1 MYFTGDCDLRQ
12 MRRAPDHVR
21 GSQGMLLAAYN
32 RLFAV
37 PKVPFAAQLGPNLC
51 IGIGAHDVAAN
62 DHFVLIG
69 RVLIGRLLRSGGPRK
84 QRNAE
89 GRHDE
94 RRTERFHRCILRGS
108 APRFT
113 GELFGASAVHE
124 MRKLAERSSQ
134 FGLGNRPI
142 DLNITDEFIRYGA
155 L

>member
-1 MYFTGDCDLRQ
+1 MC
-12 MRRAPDHVR
+12 
-21 GSQGMLLAAYN
+21 LAVCGG
-32 RLFAV
+32 LFAV
-37 PKVPFAAQLGPNLC
+37 PKVPLAGQLGSNLRV
-51 IGIGAHDVAAN
+51 GIGAHDVAAN
-62 DHFVLIG
+62 DYFVLIG
-69 RVLIGRLLRSGGPRK
+69 RVLIGRLLRNGGARK
-84 QRNAE
+84 QRKAE

-113 GELFGASAVHE
+113 GELFDASAVHE

-134 FGLGNRPI
+134 FGFGNRPI